1 MARKNTRSRGI
12 LLLGAAAALLGAAPE
27 ACAARGAGGFAGW
40 YARGGVFMHPLLAC
54 LVVGAIFIAERVY
67 TLARARA
74 NTKLLMGKALQALSS
89 EGVDGALAVC
99 ERTRGPVAAALHA
112 GLLRAQFGPDAA
124 RQACETAGAI
134 EVSFLERG
142 VVVISTVSAVAPLLG
157 LLGTVLALMT
167 AFGAPP
173 DSYGAGANAV
183 PAAVAAALIPTIAG
197 LSIAILCVVGRA
209 YCAGT
214 IDRFVLEMEE
224 ATANLVN
231 ELVEIGKRQGA

>member
-1 MARKNTRSRGI
+1 MARKNTPNPGI
-12 LLLGAAAALLGAAPE
+12 LFLGVAAALLGAAP
-27 ACAARGAGGFAGW
+27 AAAQNDGGFAGW

-67 TLARARA
+67 TLARARVD
-74 NTKLLMGKALQALSS
+74 TKVLMGKALQALRS

-99 ERTRGPVAAALHA
+99 ERTRGPVSAVLHA

-124 RQACETAGAI
+124 RQASETAGAI

-142 VVVISTVSAVAPLLG
+142 IVVISTVSTVAPMLG
-157 LLGTVLALMT
+157 LLGTVMAMMKV
-167 AFGAPP
+167 FGAMAAL
-173 DSYGAGANAV
+173 SAVSANV
-183 PAAVAAALIPTIAG
+183 VLAAVAGALIPTIAG
-197 LSIAILCVVGRA
+197 LSVAILCVVGRA

-214 IDRFVLEMEE
+214 VDRFVLEMEE

-231 ELVEIGKRQGA
+231 ELVEIGKRRGH